1 MRQWLPH
8 LHPSKELL
16 PHSWWGGN
24 QGGGW
29 ILGVSHCSEGS
40 KILKDGVAL
49 REEDKKKEGDEAR
62 AVSDEVSANAHL

>member
-1 MRQWLPH
+1 M
-8 LHPSKELL
+8 
-16 PHSWWGGN
+16 
-24 QGGGW
+24 
-29 ILGVSHCSEGS
+29 GVSHCSEGS